1 LLLSESPHAGCEA
14 CLLNYEQIPSP
25 IYDLLFPVFHIYC
38 KVLVKAKKAES
49 LIVMLMFKICRMKKK
64 PSMKKD

>member
-1 LLLSESPHAGCEA
+1 MLVAKP
-14 CLLNYEQIPSP
+14 CLLNYEQIPSS
-25 IYDLLFPVFHIYC
+25 IYDILFPAFHIYY

-49 LIVMLMFKICRMKKK
+49 LIVMLKFKICRMKKK

>member
-1 LLLSESPHAGCEA
+1 MLVAKLACSTMNKFHLL
-14 CLLNYEQIPSP
+14 YTI
-25 IYDLLFPVFHIYC
+25 LFPVFHIYC
-38 KVLVKAKKAES
+38 KVLVTVKKAES